1 MNRTILSTLFIALLV
16 ASISIKMLS
25 HGAAALS
32 SMYPGDDDIAS
43 LLQKNGF
50 ETRKADAN
58 TDPAWTYG
66 VRKDCRLQIANVSPQ
81 GWHRSIIE
89 WEAVGQTLV
98 YSADGRLYGS
108 QPIIKPM
115 TIHYLHRLERYMG
128 IDAPPVRVRA
138 IIIAPE
144 CPSNAI
150 ASTELASLS

>member
-1 MNRTILSTLFIALLV
+1 MNRTILSALVITLLV
-16 ASISIKMLS
+16 ASISIKILS
-25 HGAAALS
+25 YGAHS
-32 SMYPGDDDIAS
+32 STYPGDDDIAS

-50 ETRKADAN
+50 ETHKADAN

-81 GWHRSIIE
+81 GWHRSVIE
-89 WEAVGQTLV
+89 WEAVGQTLL

-115 TIHYLHRLERYMG
+115 TIHYLRRLERYMG

-138 IIIAPE
+138 INIAPE